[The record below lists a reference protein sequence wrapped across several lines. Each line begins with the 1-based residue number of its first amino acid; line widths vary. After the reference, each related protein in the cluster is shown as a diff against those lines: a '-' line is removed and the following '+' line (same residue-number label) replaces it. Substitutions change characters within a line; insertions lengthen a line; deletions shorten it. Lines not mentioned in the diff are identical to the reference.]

1 MSLQS
6 AFSLLVSQETG
17 LTLGMYLV
25 YSKLTRD
32 GYKLVRCRED
42 DHYEAGEC
50 EDIENLSGQHVDSDV
65 DSKMIQPLFG
75 FELLSFSRHN
85 ACPSSLTWMKDLL
98 GEIINSSVEASY
110 SNSRKRKA
118 DDHLINDNDTAKQ
131 QKCASVD
138 NRSLPLSPKYEADL
152 DPDDILEVID
162 VEDENGKEQFE
173 HNANVFVNPF
183 HQENEEEGEDEDYAI
198 EEIDNP
204 VVDLDDDDI
213 LITSEQE
220 TSVQTLSTVH
230 QDNVTSQQNMTSL
243 VASAI
248 RMQVTAAEAMY
259 RELQAAA
266 LPNKLLEGPNQHLCK
281 LCDVVCNTP
290 EMLKIHEEGKK
301 HKRKLLRM
309 KAAAGAS
316 EGQGHPVTEDSFSC
330 DICGISCTDGTALV
344 AHLNGKRHL
353 KAMTNR
359 AELNSGSANAARLS
373 GGDSPDNDIMI
384 VTDKCPQQQGITS
397 DVADDDI
404 ELITGDEKTRDEM
417 LLDLPNC
424 DPRRSLQLTKP
435 LMYLIPSN
443 TWAGSKISREIYVPE
458 LFKSSASNKSQPSS
472 VDSSIGALF
481 CVDTRPSHEE
491 ISLLDDD
498 DDEIILVE
506 EETQRKKKKVTTPL
520 SRPFRGLYPAK
531 EYVTPLA
538 SVDGVFTTIRNFG
551 FHIKPPKPKPLNIP
565 NKRSLKVKQN
575 SKKIAKNIKIG
586 KVSEDVMG
594 ISGGDD
600 SIEAGKRT
608 SDEQIDFKDLA
619 ARAKAWMTQCNE
631 RKESE
636 KKEANC
642 DKNTD
647 TEERQREHQT
657 AEAKNEG
664 IEKNQKVME
673 HLELVELG
681 SSDEELEDVVTDR
694 SDSSSSYYSDDISAH
709 SELRYFKHGP
719 LASLWS
725 FEDKVGPLI
734 CPEMS
739 GSMRE
744 IYNRIRM
751 EPPEPHFKGRVHGV
765 ELKAC
770 YGVFLAENYK
780 KNSRTPPNYR
790 IVIQDFSSSL
800 PSAQLMCHLDRK
812 YPDSVPFLFAVLNGG
827 TVSFFNVDRVDL
839 PSYFNS
845 I

>member
-1 MSLQS
+1 MSP
-6 AFSLLVSQETG
+6 ETG
-17 LTLGMYLV
+17 LTLEMYLV

-42 DHYEAGEC
+42 DHYEAS
-50 EDIENLSGQHVDSDV
+50 EDIEDLSGQPVDSDI

-75 FELLSFSRHN
+75 LELMSFSRHN
-85 ACPSSLTWMKDLL
+85 SCPSSLSWIKEFVT
-98 GEIINSSVEASY
+98 EVINSSFEASY

-118 DDHLINDNDTAKQ
+118 EDPLISDSDKAKQ
-131 QKCASVD
+131 QKCAPED
-138 NRSLPLSPKYEADL
+138 NCSLPLSPKYEADME
-152 DPDDILEVID
+152 PDDIPEVIEL
-162 VEDENGKEQFE
+162 EDENEEERFK
-173 HNANVFVNPF
+173 HNVFINPF
-183 HQENEEEGEDEDYAI
+183 HEENEEEGEAEDNAI
-198 EEIDNP
+198 EEISNP
-204 VVDLDDDDI
+204 VVDLDDDDNDADAV
-213 LITSEQE
+213 LITGEQDPSAP
-220 TSVQTLSTVH
+220 TFSTGRH
-230 QDNVTSQQNMTSL
+230 ENVASHQNMTSL

-248 RMQVTAAEAMY
+248 KMQVTAAEAMN
-259 RELQAAA
+259 RKLQADA
-266 LPNKLLEGPNQHLCK
+266 LPTKLVEGPNQHLCK

-301 HKRKLLRM
+301 HKRKILRM
-309 KAAAGAS
+309 KAAAGRS
-316 EGQGHPVTEDSFSC
+316 EGQGQLVTEDSFSC
-330 DICGISCTDGTALV
+330 DICGISCTDGIALV

-359 AELNSGSANAARLS
+359 AELNSGSANAMRLS

-384 VTDKCPQQQGITS
+384 VTNKCPPPPGMPS
-397 DVADDDI
+397 DDADDDI
-404 ELITGDEKTRDEM
+404 ELITGDEKTRDEI

-424 DPRRSLQLTKP
+424 DPRRALQLIKP

-443 TWAGSKISREIYVPE
+443 TWAGSKISRDINVPE
-458 LFKSSASNKSQPSS
+458 LFKSSTSNKSQPSIDSS
-472 VDSSIGALF
+472 VDALF
-481 CVDTRPSHEE
+481 CIDTRPESHEE

-551 FHIKPPKPKPLNIP
+551 FHIKPPKHKPLNIP
-565 NKRSLKVKQN
+565 NKRPFKVKQY
-575 SKKIAKNIKIG
+575 SRKVAKNIK
-586 KVSEDVMG
+586 VREVAEDVMG
-594 ISGGDD
+594 IGGCDE
-600 SIEAGKRT
+600 SMEAEERR
-608 SDEQIDFKDLA
+608 SDEQIDFADLA
-619 ARAKAWMTQCNE
+619 ARARAWINQCNAS
-631 RKESE
+631 KESE
-636 KKEANC
+636 KKKTNC
-642 DKNTD
+642 DKNANTGEKLR
-647 TEERQREHQT
+647 EEKKER
-657 AEAKNEG
+657 G
-664 IEKNQKVME
+664 MEKNQMRGE
-673 HLELVELG
+673 DLELVDLG
-681 SSDEELEDVVTDR
+681 SSDEEMEDDITER

-734 CPEMS
+734 CPEMA

-751 EPPEPHFKGRVHGV
+751 EPPGPVFKESNHGV
-765 ELKAC
+765 ELEAC
-770 YGVFLAENYK
+770 YDVFLAENYK
-780 KNSRTPPNYR
+780 KNSRSPPNYR
-790 IVIQDFSSSL
+790 IVIQDFSSSM
-800 PSAQLMCHLDRK
+800 PSAESMCHLDRK
-812 YPDSVPFLFAVLNGG
+812 YPDSVPFLFAILSGG

>member
-6 AFSLLVSQETG
+6 AFSLLMSPETG
-17 LTLGMYLV
+17 LTLDMYLV

-32 GYKLVRCRED
+32 GYKLVRCREG
-42 DHYEAGEC
+42 DHYEAREC
-50 EDIENLSGQHVDSDV
+50 DNIENLSGQPVDSDI

-75 FELLSFSRHN
+75 FELLSLSRHYT
-85 ACPSSLTWMKDLL
+85 CSSSLSWMKDLL
-98 GEIINSSVEASY
+98 GEIINRSVEASY

-118 DDHLINDNDTAKQ
+118 EDPLISDDTAKQ
-131 QKCASVD
+131 QKCVPVD
-138 NRSLPLSPKYEADL
+138 NHSLHLSPKYEADL

-162 VEDENGKEQFE
+162 VEDENEKARFK
-173 HNANVFVNPF
+173 HNANVFINPF
-183 HQENEEEGEDEDYAI
+183 HQENEEEGEDDST

-204 VVDLDDDDI
+204 VVDLDGDDDDI
-213 LITSEQE
+213 LITSEQD
-220 TSVQTLSTVH
+220 TSVQTFSTVH
-230 QDNVTSQQNMTSL
+230 QENVTSQQNMTSL

-266 LPNKLLEGPNQHLCK
+266 LPTKLLEGPNQHLCK

-290 EMLKIHEEGKK
+290 EVLKIHEEGKK
-301 HKRKLLRM
+301 HKRKMLRM
-309 KAAAGAS
+309 KATAGAS
-316 EGQGHPVTEDSFSC
+316 EGQCQLVTEDSFSC

-384 VTDKCPQQQGITS
+384 VTDKCPQPLGMTS
-397 DVADDDI
+397 DDADDDI

-417 LLDLPNC
+417 LFDLPNC
-424 DPRRSLQLTKP
+424 DPRRSLQLIKP
-435 LMYLIPSN
+435 LMYLIPPN
-443 TWAGSKISREIYVPE
+443 TWAGSKISRDINVSE

-472 VDSSIGALF
+472 VDSSVGALF
-481 CVDTRPSHEE
+481 FIDTRPKSHEE

-506 EETQRKKKKVTTPL
+506 EETQKKKKKVATPL

-565 NKRSLKVKQN
+565 NKRPLNVKQY
-575 SKKIAKNIKIG
+575 SKNVAKNIK
-586 KVSEDVMG
+586 VREVAEDVMG
-594 ISGGDD
+594 ISGCDE
-600 SIEAGKRT
+600 SMEAGKRT
-608 SDEQIDFKDLA
+608 SDEQIDFQDLA
-619 ARAKAWMTQCNE
+619 ARAKAWMAQCNE
-631 RKESE
+631 RKVSE

-642 DKNTD
+642 DKNVD
-647 TEERQREHQT
+647 TGEKPRKHLT
-657 AEAKNEG
+657 AEAKDEG
-664 IEKNQKVME
+664 TEKNQKVME
-673 HLELVELG
+673 TLELVELG
-681 SSDEELEDVVTDR
+681 SSDEEMDDLTDR

-719 LASLWS
+719 LAPLWS
-725 FEDKVGPLI
+725 FDDKVGPLI

-751 EPPEPHFKGRVHGV
+751 EPPEPHFKGSDHGV
-765 ELKAC
+765 EHKAC
-770 YGVFLAENYK
+770 YDVFLAENYK

-800 PSAQLMCHLDRK
+800 PTVQLMCNLDRK
-812 YPDSVPFLFAVLNGG
+812 YPDLVPFLFAILSGG

>member
-6 AFSLLVSQETG
+6 AFSLLMSPETG
-17 LTLGMYLV
+17 LGLTLEMYLV

-42 DHYEAGEC
+42 DHYEAGVC
-50 EDIENLSGQHVDSDV
+50 EDFEDLSGSGQPMDSDI

-75 FELLSFSRHN
+75 FELLSFSSHN
-85 ACPSSLTWMKDLL
+85 ACPSSLSWMKDLL
-98 GEIINSSVEASY
+98 SEIVNSSVEASY
-110 SNSRKRKA
+110 SKSRKRKA
-118 DDHLINDNDTAKQ
+118 EDPLMSDNDTAKKHQ
-131 QKCASVD
+131 CASVD

-162 VEDENGKEQFE
+162 VEDENGKGRFK
-173 HNANVFVNPF
+173 HNANIFINPF
-183 HQENEEEGEDEDYAI
+183 HEENEEEGKEGDDAKEKLDK
-198 EEIDNP
+198 P
-204 VVDLDDDDI
+204 VVDLDDDDDDDI
-213 LITSEQE
+213 LITSEQDPG
-220 TSVQTLSTVH
+220 VQTFSTVH
-230 QDNVTSQQNMTSL
+230 QENVTSQQNMTSL

-259 RELQAAA
+259 REVQAAA
-266 LPNKLLEGPNQHLCK
+266 LPTKLLEGPHQHLCK

-316 EGQGHPVTEDSFSC
+316 EGQGQHVTEDSFSC
-330 DICGISCTDGTALV
+330 DICGVSCTDGTALV

-359 AELNSGSANAARLS
+359 AELNSGSANAARLT

-384 VTDKCPQQQGITS
+384 VTDKRAQQLGMTS
-397 DVADDDI
+397 DDADDDI

-424 DPRRSLQLTKP
+424 DPRRSLQLIKP

-443 TWAGSKISREIYVPE
+443 TWAGSKISRDINVSE
-458 LFKSSASNKSQPSS
+458 LFESSASNKSRPSS
-472 VDSSIGALF
+472 VESSVDALF
-481 CVDTRPSHEE
+481 CVDTRPKSHEE

-531 EYVTPLA
+531 EFVTPLA

-551 FHIKPPKPKPLNIP
+551 FHIKPPKPKPLNISD
-565 NKRSLKVKQN
+565 KRPLKVKQD
-575 SKKIAKNIKIG
+575 SKKIAKNIKVRKIA
-586 KVSEDVMG
+586 EDVMG
-594 ISGGDD
+594 ISGCDE
-600 SIEAGKRT
+600 SMEAGKRT
-608 SDEQIDFKDLA
+608 SNEQIDFQDLA
-619 ARAKAWMTQCNE
+619 ARAKAWMAQCNE
-631 RKESE
+631 RKDSE
-636 KKEANC
+636 KKESNC
-642 DKNTD
+642 DKNDD
-647 TEERQREHQT
+647 TGDKPREHLT
-657 AEAKNEG
+657 AEN
-664 IEKNQKVME
+664 
-673 HLELVELG
+673 LELVELG
-681 SSDEELEDVVTDR
+681 SSGEELEDDVTDR

-751 EPPEPHFKGRVHGV
+751 EPPEPHLRKSDHRV

-770 YGVFLAENYK
+770 YDVFLAENYK

-800 PSAQLMCHLDRK
+800 PSVQLMCHLDRK
-812 YPDSVPFLFAVLNGG
+812 YPDSVPFLFAILSGG